1 MKIIL
6 FGIALI
12 LAGIAS
18 LLVSWMAEA
27 RAIDIIGL
35 LFVIIGLAV
44 ATYGAF
50 KKE

>member
-1 MKIIL
+1 MKKIL

-27 RAIDIIGL
+27 QVIDLIGV
-35 LFVIIGLAV
+35 LFVLIGLAV